1 MKFQIYSIAVC
12 GSSAV
17 FAQNNWTE
25 QGKSSLAAGRAP
37 SNGEQQP
44 AVSGPDNRYLWTAY
58 SMLEHLV
65 PELNKGVAHDPND
78 PRLSRQVLFKHGCY
92 CFPDRD
98 GIARPRNG
106 YHGPGVDE
114 LDNLCRDLY
123 RAQKCLKEEEVY
135 NGEECELIQ
144 DYAFWRKDD
153 GTIECGKWSEKT
165 KDSWK
170 TRPENQ
176 CAYKNCL
183 LEREFVYQVEALL
196 KSGFDVENSPVKNL
210 NDGPEYEAVCPTGA
224 NGGNNVRIEP
234 ENIACCGNDLNRRP
248 YNNLVQKCC
257 DGEVSSFGSC

>member
-1 MKFQIYSIAVC
+1 MKFQIYS
-12 GSSAV
+12 
-17 FAQNNWTE
+17 
-25 QGKSSLAAGRAP
+25 LAAFSFINGQDISISRAP
-37 SNGEQQP
+37 PAAAAVAASAP
-44 AVSGPDNRYLWTAY
+44 AVPGPDNRYLWTAY
-58 SMLEHLV
+58 SMLEHLI

-98 GIARPRNG
+98 GIARPRNN

-123 RAQKCLKEEEVY
+123 RAQKCLKDEEAY
-135 NGEECELIQ
+135 QGEQCELVQ

-170 TRPENQ
+170 LKPQNQ

-183 LEREFVYQVEALL
+183 LEREFVYKVEALL
-196 KSGFDVENSPVKNL
+196 RSGFDVENSPVKNL
-210 NDGPEYEAVCPTGA
+210 EDEDYDAFCPTG
-224 NGGNNVRIEP
+224 GNNGIQNRVEP

-248 YNNLVQKCC
+248 YNVLVQKCC